1 MGSVSWMV
9 KVKVLVTSSP
19 MAVVLGAGGRT
30 TVKILDRWNIMFCW
44 TVAWLCRIIWAAW
57 CAAMFCG
64 PPLPVMLMNGHP
76 YCRPGGCIATRCG
89 WPPWAWELGARW
101 GATSIY
107 LGGFQRTWVD
117 CLDQDIA
124 RQRTYRDYRGRLRA
138 SIGPGPRQGWSER
151 GRPRPLRYGESCW
164 THGQAETPPRAVAQQ
179 HADPPAT
186 GLQAWE
192 PSGASLGAKR
202 HGQRRTGADTSGHY
216 RTTRSRSGARRN
228 TSFREL
234 YSSRKPRMPG
244 SSAVTPSGITSRPA
258 GHYGTMPTSND
269 SLTNTATR
277 SPAGSTPQCGQARQ
291 AAGIPGDRCH
301 RRALQKDAGVS
312 WQGLNGG
319 TVQLDGA
326 EFSGGTVN

>member
-89 WPPWAWELGARW
+89 WPPRAWELGARW
-101 GATSIY
+101 GATAIY

-124 RQRTYRDYRGRLRA
+124 RQRTYRDYREQVSDPGRRSPEGSSPVA
-138 SIGPGPRQGWSER
+138 GPR
-151 GRPRPLRYGESCW
+151 GRS
-164 THGQAETPPRAVAQQ
+164 
-179 HADPPAT
+179 
-186 GLQAWE
+186 
-192 PSGASLGAKR
+192 
-202 HGQRRTGADTSGHY
+202 
-216 RTTRSRSGARRN
+216 
-228 TSFREL
+228 
-234 YSSRKPRMPG
+234 
-244 SSAVTPSGITSRPA
+244 
-258 GHYGTMPTSND
+258 
-269 SLTNTATR
+269 
-277 SPAGSTPQCGQARQ
+277 
-291 AAGIPGDRCH
+291 
-301 RRALQKDAGVS
+301 
-312 WQGLNGG
+312 
-319 TVQLDGA
+319 
-326 EFSGGTVN
+326 